1 MIETERLILKPLH
14 HDQLLKYIKDDHSLE
29 EELGLRHT
37 RKNISPE
44 LQEALQQSTLPEV
57 FDQDRN
63 YCYKTLWIV
72 IAKAENTIVGDI
84 SFIGEPDQRGEIE
97 IGYGTYEAFR
107 GKGYMTEAIGRI
119 VEWAKEQ
126 PEVQAIFAST
136 EKANTASYAILEKNN
151 FVHVGEVDDMLS
163 WKLQVK

>member
-29 EELGLRHT
+29 EEFGLLYT

-57 FDQDRN
+57 VDQDRN
-63 YCYKTLWIV
+63 YCYKTLWMV
-72 IAKAENTIVGDI
+72 ISKKENRIVGDI
-84 SFIGEPDQRGEIE
+84 SFIGEPDQRGEVE
-97 IGYGTYEAFR
+97 IGYGTYETFR
-107 GKGYMTEAIGRI
+107 GKGYMTEAIRRI

-136 EKANTASYAILEKNN
+136 TKENIASYSILEKNN
-151 FVHVGEVDDMLS
+151 FVHVGEVDEMLS
-163 WKLQVK
+163 WRLQVK